1 MCSHHLQF
9 NRSNYGLTFIHF
21 LFDIL
26 ISRYPKLLF
35 TPLLLLLSA
44 PPSHRWPSQT
54 FFFKNWHCPLHFLN
68 YSLSPFF
75 FDLSDNP
82 LNVNFFSFPSF
93 VSLFFFFIKIPGV
106 TVFIGFSACLRER
119 MCTVLFL
126 PKCYPSSQLHRAM
139 FVRYQLKENITFQ
152 SIIRL

>member
-44 PPSHRWPSQT
+44 PPSHRWPSRAC
-54 FFFKNWHCPLHFLN
+54 FFLNWHCPLHFLN
-68 YSLSPFF
+68 YSLSPFSL
-75 FDLSDNP
+75 DLSDNP
-82 LNVNFFSFPSF
+82 LNVNFFFISFLCQP
-93 VSLFFFFIKIPGV
+93 FFFFTKIPGV
-106 TVFIGFSACLRER
+106 TLFIGFSLCLRER

-139 FVRYQLKENITFQ
+139 FVRYQLKENITFR
-152 SIIRL
+152 SIIWL